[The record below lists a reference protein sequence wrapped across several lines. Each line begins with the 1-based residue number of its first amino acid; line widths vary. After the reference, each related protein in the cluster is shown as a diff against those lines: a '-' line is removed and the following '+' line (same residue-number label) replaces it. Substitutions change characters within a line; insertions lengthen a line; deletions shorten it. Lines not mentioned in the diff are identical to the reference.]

1 MHTHTTKQKATTMQ
15 HLPKY
20 NHELEINHKPILEWF
35 SRNHR
40 TPEGRA
46 MYNAMYAVFV
56 RISQRLGGGLE
67 PFLYTK
73 QADTAKTD
81 LNTSTVYEQVIRYLM
96 AANRSGLINLCPH
109 STPECRAGCLG
120 HTSGR
125 LQFKG
130 QQLAQYI
137 RTVLYVENPLA
148 FHIIEIDEIARHAR
162 RVNRKGFE
170 LVSRPNGTSD
180 NEYETMPWLLD
191 CWERVGLAVAYDY
204 TANHARKRGW
214 QDVGSMLPYH
224 VTHSTKERNHPN
236 SVKPGSYTVVAIKKG
251 VPVPAT
257 YNGYPVEDGD
267 KGDMRF
273 LDRPGHVTLGRAK
286 GALKKVEGKADG
298 FVKPA
303 SHKHNARRLALVSA

>member
-1 MHTHTTKQKATTMQ
+1 MIHLTRYNTT
-15 HLPKY
+15 
-20 NHELEINHKPILEWF
+20 LETEHKPTLEWF

-46 MYNAMYAVFV
+46 IYNEAYDQFV
-56 RISQRLGGGLE
+56 ATSLRLGGGAT
-67 PFLYTK
+67 PFIYTK

-81 LNTSTVYEQVIRYLM
+81 LNTSVVYEQVIRYLM

-130 QQLAQYI
+130 QQLAQYV

-148 FHIIEIDEIARHAR
+148 FHVIEIDELARSAR
-162 RVNRKGFE
+162 RVRRKGFE

-204 TANHARKRGW
+204 TANHGRKRGW
-214 QDVGSMLPYH
+214 QNVGSKLPYH
-224 VTHSTKERNHPN
+224 ITHSTKERNHPN
-236 SVKPGSYTVVAIKKG
+236 SIKPGSYTVVAIKKG
-251 VPVPAT
+251 VPVPEV

-273 LDRPGHVTLGRAK
+273 LDREGYVTLGRAK
-286 GALKKVEGKADG
+286 GGLKKVAGRDDG

-303 SHKHNARRLALVSA
+303 THIRNRRRLTVVAI